1 MKTLT
6 HSEAKEKLFKN
17 IKLKE
22 EYDSLQ
28 SEYEFLIQLHDAR
41 LKNNL
46 TQKELSELSGI
57 DQSNI
62 SKIESGEYSP
72 SLKTMKKLADAM
84 DMELRIQFVPKKK

>member
-1 MKTLT
+1 MGILT

-17 IKLKE
+17 KKLKE